1 MKAPYLTKD
10 DFLNEQTKEQ
20 IIIFLHNTELQLE
33 NLRERMEKLTGCRE
47 FGNLDGMNGACV
59 ECFYEER
66 ELFDKCWNF
75 KFDKNENL

>member
-33 NLRERMEKLTGCRE
+33 SLRERMEKLTGCRE
-47 FGNLDGMNGACV
+47 FGALDGMNGACV
-59 ECFYEER
+59 ECFYNER
-66 ELFDKCWNF
+66 ELWDKCE
-75 KFDKNENL
+75 KFTFDIK